1 MAKSRLYRILS
12 RIGVEIRPGEEVIAS
27 LLFLYFFFIMFPYY
41 IIKPIRDAKYLIGPG
56 SIELP
61 RAYISAAI
69 AVGIF
74 VAFYS
79 RLQVRVPRR
88 VLIISSLVFFIV
100 TCFLSQQLFFGDKEY
115 TWMPLVF
122 WIWANIFI
130 VVLVTQFWILVNDV
144 FNPREAKR
152 LIGFVG
158 GGGLLGGIFGA
169 LLTGVLGRKVPEY
182 LLPIAFGILI
192 ISIFVV
198 NSIFI
203 WQRKKNP
210 PVDKVKKKDQTKRTK
225 PAKVGF
231 LDSFNTIR
239 KNKYLMLLAV
249 VVILTVI
256 VATFIDYQSKTVI
269 DIYEDRIDRMLLIFG
284 FFHAG
289 LLVLPFFISIFMTSA
304 IIRRLGIGLT
314 LLLFPFVLL
323 LCAGGIAVW
332 PILPLAYAIKASDK
346 SLSFSVNQ
354 FVRELLYIPISPE
367 LKYKAK
373 VFIDMFLNRFAK
385 LLGALILLILAF
397 SFFNVKKPSV
407 ASNNVDI
414 LEKPGVV
421 EKTEVSVKSEALEK
435 PDVGKKSGGQR
446 LTDESE
452 LPDIRKKIVRRVSV
466 VSLFFI
472 LAWIFFNLKVSKEYT
487 KTVKKKLEIKW
498 DRADRMVA
506 EKVDVDYTKLVFDT
520 IESRDRSSVLY
531 AMNVFDL
538 IKKDKLTP
546 EVKRLISHKSDEVKM
561 SALGS
566 LFESGEIGL
575 LPEMDEIISEDVLEK
590 EIGEIMSLDVY
601 QEVMKSYMEKAL
613 KGETM
618 ESETAKMEVAKAI
631 GLMGSESPLALKLEE
646 LLWDESPEVSKYA
659 LESAA
664 KLKKK
669 EYVPAIIQ
677 KLSNPITSEDASVAL
692 KRYGDTITGTLSDYL
707 SDREENVEL
716 RKGAGSVLARI
727 GTQDAGDFLTW
738 ELEEGKGEIDIEVI
752 DALDRIRSENPDVQF
767 RVATVE
773 TKIVQ
778 KIKEYCQLF
787 VKHFSAKSKRKK
799 AEKRKILPE
808 DLNVLMMNI
817 FKLFGLIYSREDIM
831 RAYQNIRVGTK
842 DSVDYAVELLD
853 NTIRKE
859 MKEIIV
865 PLMEDLPLEERVK
878 RCRGCLKDLTRSN
891 KKNG

>member
-12 RIGVEIRPGEEVIAS
+12 RIVDIRPGEEVIAS

-130 VVLVTQFWILVNDV
+130 VVLMTQFWILVNDV

-152 LIGFVG
+152 LIGFIG

-618 ESETAKMEVAKAI
+618 ESETTKMEVAKAI

-646 LLWDESPEVSKYA
+646 LLCDESPEVSKYA

-738 ELEEGKGEIDIEVI
+738 ELEEGKGDIDTEVI

-799 AEKRKILPE
+799 AEKRKDLPE

-859 MKEIIV
+859 MREIIV

-878 RCRGCLKDLTRSN
+878 RCRGCLKNLTRSN

>member
-1 MAKSRLYRILS
+1 
-12 RIGVEIRPGEEVIAS
+12 
-27 LLFLYFFFIMFPYY
+27 MFPYY
-41 IIKPIRDAKYLIGPG
+41 IIKPFRDAKYLIGPG

-61 RAYISAAI
+61 RAYFSAAI

-74 VAFYS
+74 VAIYS
-79 RLQVRVPRR
+79 RLQVKIPRR
-88 VLIISSLVFFIV
+88 ILIIGSLIFFIV

-130 VVLVTQFWILVNDV
+130 VVLSTQFWILVNDV

-152 LIGFVG
+152 LIGFFG
-158 GGGLLGGIFGA
+158 SGGLLGGIFGA

-210 PVDKVKKKDQTKRTK
+210 PVDKVKKKDQTKGAE
-225 PAKVGF
+225 PARVGI

-239 KNKYLMLLAV
+239 KNKYLTLLAV

-269 DIYEDRIDRMLLIFG
+269 DIYEERMDRMLLIFG

-289 LLVLPFFISIFMTSA
+289 LLILPLFISIFMASA

-346 SLSFSVNQ
+346 GLSFSLNQ

-385 LLGALILLILAF
+385 GLGALILLILAF

-407 ASNNVDI
+407 ASNNADV

-452 LPDIRKKIVRRVSV
+452 LPDIRKQIVRRVSV

-506 EKVDVDYTKLVFDT
+506 EKVDVDYTKLIFDT

-531 AMNVFDL
+531 AMHLFDL
-538 IKKDKLTP
+538 IKQDKLTP
-546 EVKRLISHKSDEVKM
+546 EVKELISHKSDEVKV
-561 SALGS
+561 SALGG
-566 LFESGEIGL
+566 LFEREIGL
-575 LPEMDEIISEDVLEK
+575 LPETDEIISEEVLEK

-601 QEVMKSYMEKAL
+601 QEVMKSYVERAL
-613 KGETM
+613 KDESM
-618 ESETAKMEVAKAI
+618 ESETTKMEVAKAI
-631 GLMGSESPLALKLEE
+631 GLMESDSPLAQKLEE

-664 KLKKK
+664 KLRKK
-669 EYVPAIIQ
+669 EYVPALIQ
-677 KLSNPITSEDASVAL
+677 KLSSPITREDASVAL

-738 ELEEGKGEIDIEVI
+738 ELEEGKGEIDTEVI

-773 TKIVQ
+773 TIIVQ

-799 AEKRKILPE
+799 AEKRKDLPE

-859 MKEIIV
+859 MREIIV
-865 PLMEDLPLEERVK
+865 PLLEDLPLEERVK
-878 RCRGCLKDLTRSN
+878 RCRGCLKNLTRSN

>member
-1 MAKSRLYRILS
+1 MPKSRLYRILS
-12 RIGVEIRPGEEVIAS
+12 RIVDIRPGEEVIAS

-41 IIKPIRDAKYLIGPG
+41 IIKPFRDAKYLIGPG

-61 RAYISAAI
+61 RAYFSAAI

-74 VAFYS
+74 VAIYS
-79 RLQVRVPRR
+79 RLQVKIPRR
-88 VLIISSLVFFIV
+88 ILIIGSLIFFIV

-130 VVLVTQFWILVNDV
+130 VVLSTQFWILVNDV

-152 LIGFVG
+152 LIGFFG
-158 GGGLLGGIFGA
+158 SGGLLGGIFGA

-210 PVDKVKKKDQTKRTK
+210 PVDKVKKKDQTKGAE
-225 PAKVGF
+225 PARVGI

-239 KNKYLMLLAV
+239 KNKYLTLLAV

-269 DIYEDRIDRMLLIFG
+269 DIYEERMDRMLLIFG

-289 LLVLPFFISIFMTSA
+289 LLILPLFISIFMASA

-346 SLSFSVNQ
+346 GLSFSLNQ

-385 LLGALILLILAF
+385 GLGALILLILAF

-407 ASNNVDI
+407 ASNNADV

-452 LPDIRKKIVRRVSV
+452 LPDIRKQIVRRVSV

-506 EKVDVDYTKLVFDT
+506 EKVDVDYTKLIFDT

-531 AMNVFDL
+531 AMHLFDL
-538 IKKDKLTP
+538 IKQDKLTP
-546 EVKRLISHKSDEVKM
+546 EVKELISHKSDEVKV
-561 SALGS
+561 SALGG
-566 LFESGEIGL
+566 LFEREIGL
-575 LPEMDEIISEDVLEK
+575 LPETDEIISEEVLEK

-601 QEVMKSYMEKAL
+601 QEVMKSYVERAL
-613 KGETM
+613 KDESM
-618 ESETAKMEVAKAI
+618 ESETTKMEVAKAI
-631 GLMGSESPLALKLEE
+631 GLMESDSPLAQKLEE

-664 KLKKK
+664 KLRKK
-669 EYVPAIIQ
+669 EYVPALIQ
-677 KLSNPITSEDASVAL
+677 KLSSPITREDASVAL

-738 ELEEGKGEIDIEVI
+738 ELEEGKGEIDTEVI

-773 TKIVQ
+773 TIIVQ

-799 AEKRKILPE
+799 AEKRKDLPE

-859 MKEIIV
+859 MREIIV
-865 PLMEDLPLEERVK
+865 PLLEDLPLEERVK
-878 RCRGCLKDLTRSN
+878 RCRGCLKNLTRSN

>member
-1 MAKSRLYRILS
+1 MPKSRLYRILS
-12 RIGVEIRPGEEVIAS
+12 RRFDIRPGEEVIAS

-41 IIKPIRDAKYLIGPG
+41 IIKPFRDAKYLIGPG

-61 RAYISAAI
+61 RAYFSAAI

-74 VAFYS
+74 VAIYS
-79 RLQVRVPRR
+79 RLQVKIPRR
-88 VLIISSLVFFIV
+88 ILIIGSLIFFIV

-130 VVLVTQFWILVNDV
+130 VVLSTQFWILVNDV

-152 LIGFVG
+152 LIGFIG
-158 GGGLLGGIFGA
+158 SGGLLGGIFGA

-210 PVDKVKKKDQTKRTK
+210 PVDKVKKKDQTKGAE
-225 PAKVGF
+225 PARVGI

-239 KNKYLMLLAV
+239 KNKYLTLLAV

-269 DIYEDRIDRMLLIFG
+269 DIYEERMDRMLLIFG

-289 LLVLPFFISIFMTSA
+289 LLILPLFISIFMASA

-346 SLSFSVNQ
+346 GLSFSLNQ

-385 LLGALILLILAF
+385 GLGALILLILAF

-407 ASNNVDI
+407 ASNNADV

-452 LPDIRKKIVRRVSV
+452 LPDIRKRIVRRVSV

-506 EKVDVDYTKLVFDT
+506 EKVDMDYTKLIFDT

-531 AMNVFDL
+531 AMHLFDL
-538 IKKDKLTP
+538 IKQDKLTP
-546 EVKRLISHKSDEVKM
+546 EVKELISHKSDEVKI
-561 SALGS
+561 SALGG
-566 LFESGEIGL
+566 LFEREIGL
-575 LPEMDEIISEDVLEK
+575 LPETDEIISEEVLEK

-601 QEVMKSYMEKAL
+601 QEVMKSYVERAL
-613 KGETM
+613 KDESM
-618 ESETAKMEVAKAI
+618 ESETTKMEVAKAI
-631 GLMGSESPLALKLEE
+631 GLMESDSPLAQKLEE

-664 KLKKK
+664 KLRKK
-669 EYVPAIIQ
+669 EYVPALIQ
-677 KLSNPITSEDASVAL
+677 KLSSPITREDASVAL

-738 ELEEGKGEIDIEVI
+738 ELEEGKGEIDTEVI

-773 TKIVQ
+773 TIIVQ

-799 AEKRKILPE
+799 AEKRKDLPE

-859 MKEIIV
+859 MREIIV
-865 PLMEDLPLEERVK
+865 PLLEDLPLEERVK
-878 RCRGCLKDLTRSN
+878 RCRGCLKNLTRSN